1 MVGSGR
7 GGRAASAR
15 PLFIKI
21 GSAGDI
27 LGFVIEKEREEVTRG
42 RRRPEG
48 RLLREVVPHRV
59 RDKVSLDQG
68 YAMPSSSFS
77 STGDAMRSSSATSST
92 RCRSSVAILASRFD
106 VAYGLRAPDRP
117 TTHGSVGRS
126 GAGTILVGAASSTS
140 FPP

>member
-42 RRRPEG
+42 RRRSEG
-48 RLLREVVPHRV
+48 RLLREVVLHRV

-77 STGDAMRSSSATSST
+77 LTGDAMRSSSATSST
-92 RCRSSVAILASRFD
+92 RCGRRCTASSKPLCLLWLRLSLLFYSRQASPQNPPLASHNLPHLP
-106 VAYGLRAPDRP
+106 GEGDR
-117 TTHGSVGRS
+117 V
-126 GAGTILVGAASSTS
+126 
-140 FPP
+140 